1 MTKLELVES
10 KTLVGI
16 MAELA
21 ALNKRLDGVDMV
33 PKSQWLSILDYA
45 SKVGKSTDT
54 VRRWI
59 RGGLLE
65 TKTEGRTRLI
75 LFNPGV

>member
-1 MTKLELVES
+1 
-10 KTLVGI
+10 

-33 PKSQWLSILDYA
+33 PKSQWLSIVDYA
-45 SKVGKSTDT
+45 SKVGKSSAT

-59 RGGLLE
+59 RLGMLE
-65 TKTEGRTRLI
+65 TKAEGHSRLI
-75 LFNPGV
+75 LFNPGA

>member
-33 PKSQWLSILDYA
+33 PKSQLLSILDYA

-59 RGGLLE
+59 RGGSLE

-75 LFNPGV
+75 LFNPGA